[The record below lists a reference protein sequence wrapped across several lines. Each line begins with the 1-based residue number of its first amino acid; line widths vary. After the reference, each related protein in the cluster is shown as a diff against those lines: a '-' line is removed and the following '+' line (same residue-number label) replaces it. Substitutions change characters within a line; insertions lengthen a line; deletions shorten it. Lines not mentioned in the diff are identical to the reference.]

1 MFQVRFQP
9 AAIEDLNDAFFYAA
23 QRAPEPAARW
33 LRRFQTALQSLEHNP
48 QRCPLAPESRKCPRE
63 LREYLFG
70 KRPFVFRAIYTIDV
84 DTVWILRIR
93 RAQRRRLTSEELGEF
108 GA

>member
-9 AAIEDLNDAFFYAA
+9 AAIEDLNDAFYYAA
-23 QRAPEPAARW
+23 QHAPEAAARW
-33 LRRFQTALQSLEHNP
+33 LGRFQKALQTLEHNP
-48 QRCPLAPESRKCPRE
+48 HRCPLALESKRCSRE
-63 LREYLFG
+63 LREYVFG
-70 KRPFVFRAIYTIDV
+70 KRPFVFRAIYTIDD

-93 RAQRRRLTSEELGEF
+93 RAQRRLLSAEELGQF